1 MQIWSLSYALQVR
14 SARYTNVV
22 YIGLYLVLTY
32 RERLFSTVWNFL
44 NCFSLS
50 LNCMCRVSKF
60 QKRFCDILGNWEL
73 YLRVF
78 SFVIY
83 GKFNSNFSVFISF
96 FHVICLGHFLSRFFL
111 LVSKLY
117 ELSPWFRIFPKS

>member
-1 MQIWSLSYALQVR
+1 MQIWSLNYALQVR

-44 NCFSLS
+44 NCFCLS
-50 LNCMCRVSKF
+50 LNCMSRASKF
-60 QKRFCDILGNWEL
+60 QKRFCDMLGNWEL

-78 SFVIY
+78 SFAIY
-83 GKFNSNFSVFISF
+83 GKFNSNFPVFFSF